1 MKIINFIPVQTLG
14 SPRAYPAALGSYTG
28 LGNVGASVTMPKRD
42 VQRALIAAGKLAAG
56 GDDGIFGPISQRAM
70 RSFADSLPQSSRLPS
85 VTWGSSSYRNI
96 NTRDMALPSAW
107 ASALRSG
114 PATSGGGAATT
125 GGGAATTGGAST
137 PALLPD
143 GTPAGGAPPSGGGPV
158 GIPER
163 PSVPTTGGGQP
174 APVGPGGGAA
184 TTGGGAATTGGG
196 AATTGRGGPAQ
207 NNVPGPSGQPGDDK
221 PRFLTPE
228 GSGGGGRVKKEI
240 PWMWI
245 GVGAAGLVAVGAVV
259 LLSRRT

>member
-1 MKIINFIPVQTLG
+1 MAYFADPAQMKVIDFIPVKTLG

-70 RSFADSLPQSSRLPS
+70 RAFADSLPQSSRLSS

-114 PATSGGGAATT
+114 PAAS
-125 GGGAATTGGAST
+125 GGAST

-163 PSVPTTGGGQP
+163 PSIS
-174 APVGPGGGAA
+174 

-196 AATTGRGGPAQ
+196 KTGWTASADDSGAFTGGDKTGLPTGWTAQ
-207 NNVPGPSGQPGDDK
+207 DNVPGPSGQPGADK

-228 GSGGGGRVKKEI
+228 ESGGGGSVKKKI

-259 LLSRRT
+259 LLSRRK

>member
-56 GDDGIFGPISQRAM
+56 GDDGIFGPINQRAM

-114 PATSGGGAATT
+114 PATS
-125 GGGAATTGGAST
+125 
-137 PALLPD
+137 
-143 GTPAGGAPPSGGGPV
+143 
-158 GIPER
+158 
-163 PSVPTTGGGQP
+163 
-174 APVGPGGGAA
+174 GGGAA